1 MRTRLFFHPWSIF
14 KIEINIFTEE
24 ETFVVSG
31 SITTIVSMNIV

>member
-1 MRTRLFFHPWSIF
+1 MRTRLFFHLWSIF

-24 ETFVVSG
+24 ETFVSG

>member
-1 MRTRLFFHPWSIF
+1 MRTRLFFIRGVFF

-24 ETFVVSG
+24 ETFVSG

>member
-24 ETFVVSG
+24 ETFVSG

>member
-14 KIEINIFTEE
+14 KIKINIFTEE
-24 ETFVVSG
+24 ETFVSG